1 MGSYDRYLKDA
12 VDKYGNVLEFKKGD
26 ISLLVKFGAQA
37 KIMKMQFGNDKEL
50 AKLMDGIVVG
60 VSTDY
65 NNFADTIKDANFRL
79 ANIFSTYPDSDEK
92 KMRLCIDGVNSLISS
107 DIESEFA
114 TYKEVVKKYFPKWI
128 SENTGILLTT
138 KDNDKLGYVA
148 GMRNDGKYDL
158 SLKYGML
165 NVSSDIFEFDPNE
178 LNEDS
183 EGYRSYVISEDKLIM
198 CMHLNNVL
206 WTPVFHIK
214 ESPIFINYSKMI
226 NDIFYKGYSAT
237 ISDSTCMGHNSFI
250 VSSNGD
256 KNVRINFG
264 CCKLPDSLN
273 DILLYNGMN
282 CNSIMNKSNFINM
295 VIKDGFIIS

>member
-92 KMRLCIDGVNSLISS
+92 KMRLCIDDVNSLISS

-158 SLKYGML
+158 SLKYDML

-183 EGYRSYVISEDKLIM
+183 EGYRSYVISEDKL
-198 CMHLNNVL
+198 
-206 WTPVFHIK
+206 
-214 ESPIFINYSKMI
+214 
-226 NDIFYKGYSAT
+226 
-237 ISDSTCMGHNSFI
+237 
-250 VSSNGD
+250 NG
-256 KNVRINFG
+256 
-264 CCKLPDSLN
+264 
-273 DILLYNGMN
+273 
-282 CNSIMNKSNFINM
+282 
-295 VIKDGFIIS
+295 

>member
-26 ISLLVKFGAQA
+26 ISLLLQVGAQA
-37 KIMKMQFGNDKEL
+37 KIMKTPFRNDKEL
-50 AKLMDGIVVG
+50 AKLMDGIIVG

-206 WTPVFHIK
+206 WTPAFHIK

-226 NDIFYKGYSAT
+226 NGMFYEGYSAT
-237 ISDSTCMGHNSFI
+237 ICMGHNSFM

-256 KNVRINFG
+256 KNVRIYFG
-264 CCKLPDSLN
+264 YCKLPDSLN